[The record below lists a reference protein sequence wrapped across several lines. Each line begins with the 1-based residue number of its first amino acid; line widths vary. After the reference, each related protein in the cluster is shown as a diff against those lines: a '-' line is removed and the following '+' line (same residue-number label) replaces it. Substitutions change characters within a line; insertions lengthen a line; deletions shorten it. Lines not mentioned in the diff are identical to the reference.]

1 MTTHIEEIVSHLGAA
16 LAQRAPSD
24 DKIIMEHIEAAHKF
38 AVALLRRTG
47 STNTVAL
54 NECSP
59 GPWTVLED
67 DGGQPQIDD
76 DNLGPWTISDGQ
88 SDLANVYSRENATT
102 PQISRTVSI
111 ANARLMASAFAMRQ
125 TLDEIVA
132 ESAGWRVEPSPRGV
146 LERIHLSA
154 KNIGQ

>member
-24 DKIIMEHIEAAHKF
+24 DQIIMEHIAMAYKF
-38 AVALLRRTG
+38 ATRLLRDVQGRP
-47 STNTVAL
+47 NTVAL

-59 GPWTVLED
+59 GPWAVLED
-67 DGGQPQIDD
+67 DEGQIDD
-76 DNLGPWTISDGQ
+76 DCLGPWTISDGQ

-102 PQISRTVSI
+102 PQISRSVSI
-111 ANARLMASAFAMRQ
+111 ANARLMASAFTMRQ

-132 ESAGWRVEPSPRGV
+132 ESTGWRVEPSPRGV

-154 KNIGQ
+154 KAVA